1 MISTTELFGPSCPC
15 ATNTSA
21 DAKKIAMKRRLCMNI
36 IVDVRG
42 MNVNM
47 RGSEDPIEGILR
59 LTPKALSNASLGQGA
74 PGVVKK
80 I

>member
-1 MISTTELFGPSCPC
+1 
-15 ATNTSA
+15 
-21 DAKKIAMKRRLCMNI
+21 MNV

-47 RGSEDPIEGILR
+47 RVSEDPREGIFLR
-59 LTPKALSNASLGQGA
+59 LAPKALFNASLGQRA

>member
-1 MISTTELFGPSCPC
+1 
-15 ATNTSA
+15 
-21 DAKKIAMKRRLCMNI
+21 MNV

-47 RGSEDPIEGILR
+47 RVSEDPIEGIFCLAA
-59 LTPKALSNASLGQGA
+59 KALFNASLGQRA
-74 PGVVKK
+74 PGLVKK